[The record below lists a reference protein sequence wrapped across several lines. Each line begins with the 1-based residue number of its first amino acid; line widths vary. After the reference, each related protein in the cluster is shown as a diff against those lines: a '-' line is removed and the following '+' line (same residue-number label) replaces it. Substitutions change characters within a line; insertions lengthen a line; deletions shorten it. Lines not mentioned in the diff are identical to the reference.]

1 MSALAWII
9 LLLIVVAVLVVLAA
23 AFYQRASN
31 EVALVK
37 TGIGGRRVVIDG
49 GTIAIPY
56 FHEVARVNMQTI
68 RMSVSCTG
76 ERSLITQD
84 RLRVDVGAE
93 VYVSV
98 KPEEDAVSR
107 ATQTLGKRLF
117 QADQLRGLLDGMVID
132 ALRAE
137 AAKATMDELHENR
150 GAFVSNVQKA
160 LAAPLAKFGLE
171 MDSVSLIGLD
181 QTPFSALDENNAF
194 NAVGMRKLAEVI
206 AKSRKE
212 RAEIE
217 RNSDVSVTQTTMEAE
232 KRKLEIELERRG
244 AEIAQA
250 RQIETLLAEQM
261 ADIATKKAEAERAKA
276 RARIQMEQDI
286 QADEIASAQALRQA
300 EIARQRELEMA
311 EQDRL
316 IQIAAKSQE
325 ESRAQASADAARTEA
340 VQAAEALRTAEAL
353 AQAERQKKL
362 ALLSAEQEAESAAAR
377 ARIMAESDKA
387 TAKDRRAAK
396 EEEALALKAVELA
409 KAEATLAR
417 INAENARSDAIVAME
432 VEKARLE
439 SMPRII
445 AEMVKPAEKIR
456 GISVNHISGL
466 GRSGGE
472 DGAKTPV
479 NQTLDSIM
487 DMAVQLP
494 ALKKIGDAVGVNI
507 EDALDTVSGKTG
519 RGVKREG

>member
-9 LLLIVVAVLVVLAA
+9 LVVICAAVLVVLAA

-37 TGIGGRRVVIDG
+37 TGIGGRKVIIDG

-68 RMSVSCTG
+68 RMSVACNG

-98 KPEEDAVSR
+98 KPEADAVSR

-117 QADQLRGLLDGMVID
+117 QADQLRSLLDGMIID

-137 AAKATMDELHENR
+137 AAKATMDDLHENR
-150 GAFVSNVQKA
+150 GVFVANVQRA
-160 LAAPLAKFGLE
+160 LTDPLARFGLE

-206 AKSRKE
+206 ANSRKE

-217 RNSDVSVTQTTMEAE
+217 TSSEVSVNKATMEAE
-232 KRKLEIELERRG
+232 KRKLEIELEQRR

-250 RQIETLLAEQM
+250 QEIETLLAKQM
-261 ADIATKKAEAERAKA
+261 ADIASEKADAERAKA

-286 QADEIASAQALRQA
+286 QADEIASAQALRRA
-300 EIARQRELEMA
+300 EIMREQELELA

-325 ESRAQASADAARTEA
+325 ESKAQASADEARTEA
-340 VQAAEALRTAEAL
+340 IKAAEALRTAEAL
-353 AQAERQKKL
+353 AQAERNKAL
-362 ALLSAEQEAESAAAR
+362 ALLSAEQEAEAAATR
-377 ARIMAESDKA
+377 ARIAAANDKL
-387 TAKDRRAAK
+387 TAQDRRAAK
-396 EEEALALKAVELA
+396 EEEAIAQKVVELA
-409 KAEATLAR
+409 KAEAKLAS
-417 INAENARSDAIVAME
+417 INADNARSEAIVAME
-432 VEKARLE
+432 IEKARLE
-439 SMPRII
+439 AMPKII
-445 AEMVKPAEKIR
+445 SEMVKPAEKIK
-456 GISVNHISGL
+456 GISINHVTGMGST
-466 GRSGGE
+466 GGG
-472 DGAKTPV
+472 DGGAKAPV
-479 NQTLDSIM
+479 SQAIDSIL
-487 DMAVQLP
+487 DMAVQMP
-494 ALKKIGDAVGVNI
+494 ALKKIGDAVGMNI
-507 EDALDTVSGKTG
+507 EDSLLPDTKS
-519 RGVKREG
+519 KRD

>member
-9 LLLIVVAVLVVLAA
+9 LAVIVIAVLVVLAA

-37 TGIGGRRVVIDG
+37 TGVGGRKVVIDG

-68 RMSVSCTG
+68 RMSVNCEG
-76 ERSLITQD
+76 ERSLITSD

-98 KPEEDAVSR
+98 KPEEEAVSR

-137 AAKATMDELHENR
+137 AAKSTMDELHENR
-150 GAFVSNVQKA
+150 GVFVANVQTA
-160 LAAPLAKFGLE
+160 LTEPLAKFGLE

-181 QTPFSALDENNAF
+181 QTPFAALDENNAF

-217 RNSDVSVTQTTMEAE
+217 RSSEVSVTQTSMEAE
-232 KRKLEIELERRG
+232 KRKLEIDLEQRR

-250 RQIETLLAEQM
+250 QEIETLLADQM
-261 ADIATKKAEAERAKA
+261 AEIAAKKAGAERSKA

-286 QADEIASAQALRQA
+286 QADEIASAKALRQA
-300 EIARQRELEMA
+300 EIARQQDLEIA

-316 IQIAAKSQE
+316 IQVAAKSKE
-325 ESRAQASADAARTEA
+325 ESKAQASADAARTEA
-340 VQAAEALRTAEAL
+340 VKAAEALRTAEAL
-353 AQAERQKKL
+353 AQAERNKAL
-362 ALLSAEQEAESAAAR
+362 ALLAAEQDAESAAAR
-377 ARIMAESDKA
+377 VRIAAESDKA

-409 KAEATLAR
+409 QAEATLAR

-432 VEKARLE
+432 LEKARLE
-439 SMPRII
+439 SMPKII
-445 AEMVKPAEKIR
+445 SEMVKPAEKIK
-456 GISVNHISGL
+456 GISINHLSGV
-466 GRSGGE
+466 GSAGGGGE
-472 DGAKTPV
+472 AKAPV
-479 NQTLDSIM
+479 SQAIDSIM
-487 DMAVQLP
+487 DMAVQMP

-507 EDALDTVSGKTG
+507 EDAIDTTVGSKSE
-519 RGVKREG
+519 KK